1 MKNIRGNVN
10 MIKCEVNKGNVKMQM
25 EGNTIDCCTEVSF
38 LMANLYVG
46 LMKTSGFSMDSL
58 DKFMDT
64 LKYQMKII
72 VPDVLENADSTMM
85 KGI

>member
-1 MKNIRGNVN
+1 
-10 MIKCEVNKGNVKMQM
+10 MIKCEVNNGNVKMQM

-72 VPDVLENADSTMM
+72 VPDVLENADSTMI

>member
-1 MKNIRGNVN
+1 
-10 MIKCEVNKGNVKMQM
+10 MIKCEVNRGNVKMQM
-25 EGNTIDCCTEVSF
+25 EGNTIDCCSEVSF

-46 LMKTSGFSMDSL
+46 LMKTSGFSMDRL
-58 DKFMDT
+58 DRFMDT

-72 VPDVLENADSTMM
+72 VPDVLENSDSTMI

>member
-1 MKNIRGNVN
+1 

-38 LMANLYVG
+38 LMANLYAG
-46 LMKTSGFSMDSL
+46 LMKTSGFSMDRL
-58 DKFMDT
+58 DEFMDT
-64 LKYQMKII
+64 LKHQMKII
-72 VPDVLENADSTMM
+72 VPDVLENANSTMM

>member
-1 MKNIRGNVN
+1 
-10 MIKCEVNKGNVKMQM
+10 MIKCEVNKGSVKIQM
-25 EGNTIDCCTEVSF
+25 EGNTIDCCSEVSF

-58 DKFMDT
+58 DKCMDT

>member
-1 MKNIRGNVN
+1 
-10 MIKCEVNKGNVKMQM
+10 MIKCEANKGNVKMQM

-38 LMANLYVG
+38 LMANLYAG
-46 LMKTSGFSMDSL
+46 LMKTSGFSMDNL
-58 DKFMDT
+58 DGFMDT

-72 VPDVLENADSTMM
+72 VPDVLKNADSTMM

>member
-1 MKNIRGNVN
+1 
-10 MIKCEVNKGNVKMQM
+10 MIKCEVNNGNVKMQM

-38 LMANLYVG
+38 LMANLYAG

-58 DKFMDT
+58 DSFMDT
-64 LKYQMKII
+64 LKHHMKII
-72 VPDVLENADSTMM
+72 VPDVLKNADSTMM

>member
-1 MKNIRGNVN
+1 
-10 MIKCEVNKGNVKMQM
+10 MIKCEVNKGSVKMQI

-46 LMKTSGFSMDSL
+46 LMKTSGFSMDRL
-58 DKFMDT
+58 DEFMDT
-64 LKYQMKII
+64 LKAHMKII
-72 VPDVLENADSTMM
+72 VPDVLENANSTMM

>member
-1 MKNIRGNVN
+1 
-10 MIKCEVNKGNVKMQM
+10 MIKCEVNNGNVKIQM

-46 LMKTSGFSMDSL
+46 LMKTSGFSMDRL
-58 DKFMDT
+58 DEFMDT
-64 LKYQMKII
+64 LKAHMKII
-72 VPDVLENADSTMM
+72 VPDVLANADSTMM

>member
-1 MKNIRGNVN
+1 
-10 MIKCEVNKGNVKMQM
+10 MIKCERNNGNVTMQM
-25 EGNTIDCCTEVSF
+25 EGNTTDCSTEVSF

-64 LKYQMKII
+64 LKANMKII
-72 VPDVLENADSTMM
+72 VPDVLKNADSTMM

>member
-1 MKNIRGNVN
+1 
-10 MIKCEVNKGNVKMQM
+10 MIKCEVNNGNVKMQM

-64 LKYQMKII
+64 LKHHMKII
-72 VPDVLENADSTMM
+72 VPDVLTNADSTMM

>member
-1 MKNIRGNVN
+1 
-10 MIKCEVNKGNVKMQM
+10 MIKCKVKNGEVKLQM
-25 EGNTIDCCTEVSF
+25 EGNAIDCCAEVSF
-38 LMANLYVG
+38 LMANLYAG

-72 VPDVLENADSTMM
+72 VPDVLENADSTMI

>member
-1 MKNIRGNVN
+1 
-10 MIKCEVNKGNVKMQM
+10 MIKCEVNNGDVKIQI

-46 LMKTSGFSMDSL
+46 LMKTSGFSMDRL
-58 DKFMDT
+58 DEFMDT
-64 LKYQMKII
+64 LKHHMKII
-72 VPDVLENADSTMM
+72 VPDVLKNADSTMM

>member
-1 MKNIRGNVN
+1 
-10 MIKCEVNKGNVKMQM
+10 MIKCEVNNGNVKMQM

-46 LMKTSGFSMDSL
+46 LMKTSGFSMDRL
-58 DKFMDT
+58 DEFMDT
-64 LKYQMKII
+64 LKHHMKII
-72 VPDVLENADSTMM
+72 VPDVLENANSTMM

>member
-1 MKNIRGNVN
+1 
-10 MIKCEVNKGNVKMQM
+10 MIKCEVNNGNVKMQM

-46 LMKTSGFSMDSL
+46 LMKTSGFSMDRL
-58 DKFMDT
+58 DEFMDT
-64 LKYQMKII
+64 LKHHMKII
-72 VPDVLENADSTMM
+72 VPDVLENADSTMI

>member
-1 MKNIRGNVN
+1 MKIRGNVN
-10 MIKCEVNKGNVKMQM
+10 MIKCEVNNGNVKLQM

-38 LMANLYVG
+38 LMANLYAG

-58 DKFMDT
+58 DSFMDT
-64 LKYQMKII
+64 LKYQMKEI
-72 VPDVLENADSTMM
+72 VPDVLENSSSTMI

>member
-1 MKNIRGNVN
+1 
-10 MIKCEVNKGNVKMQM
+10 MIKCEVNRGNVKMQM

-38 LMANLYVG
+38 LMANLYAG

-58 DKFMDT
+58 DRFMDT

>member
-1 MKNIRGNVN
+1 
-10 MIKCEVNKGNVKMQM
+10 MIKCKVKNGEVKLQM

-38 LMANLYVG
+38 LMANLYAG

-72 VPDVLENADSTMM
+72 VPDVLENSDSTMI

>member
-1 MKNIRGNVN
+1 
-10 MIKCEVNKGNVKMQM
+10 MIKCEVNRGNVKMQM

-38 LMANLYVG
+38 LMANLYAG
-46 LMKTSGFSMDSL
+46 LMKTSGFSMDRL
-58 DKFMDT
+58 DEFMDT

-72 VPDVLENADSTMM
+72 VPDVLENADSTMI

>member
-1 MKNIRGNVN
+1 

-38 LMANLYVG
+38 LMANLYAG
-46 LMKTSGFSMDSL
+46 LMKTSGFSMDRL
-58 DKFMDT
+58 DEFMDT

>member
-1 MKNIRGNVN
+1 

-38 LMANLYVG
+38 LIANLYAG

-72 VPDVLENADSTMM
+72 VPDVLENANSTMM

>member
-1 MKNIRGNVN
+1 

-38 LMANLYVG
+38 LMANLYAG

>member
-1 MKNIRGNVN
+1 
-10 MIKCEVNKGNVKMQM
+10 MIKCEVNNGSVKMQM

-38 LMANLYVG
+38 LMANLYAG
-46 LMKTSGFSMDSL
+46 LMKTSGFSMDRL
-58 DKFMDT
+58 DEFMDT

-72 VPDVLENADSTMM
+72 VPDVLKNADSTMM

>member
-1 MKNIRGNVN
+1 
-10 MIKCEVNKGNVKMQM
+10 MIKCEVNRGNVKMQM

-46 LMKTSGFSMDSL
+46 LMKTSGFSMDRL
-58 DKFMDT
+58 DEFMDT
-64 LKYQMKII
+64 LKHHIKII
-72 VPDVLENADSTMM
+72 VPDVLENADSTMI

>member
-1 MKNIRGNVN
+1 
-10 MIKCEVNKGNVKMQM
+10 MIKVEVNKSGVKMQM
-25 EGNTIDCCTEVSF
+25 EGNTIDCCAETSF
-38 LMANLYVG
+38 LMANIYVG

-64 LKYQMKII
+64 LKHQMKII
-72 VPDVLENADSTMM
+72 VPDVLANSDSTMM

>member
-1 MKNIRGNVN
+1 
-10 MIKCEVNKGNVKMQM
+10 MIKCEVKNGNVKMQM

-46 LMKTSGFSMDSL
+46 LMKTSGFSMDRL
-58 DKFMDT
+58 DEFMDT
-64 LKYQMKII
+64 LKAHMKII
-72 VPDVLENADSTMM
+72 VPDVLANSDSTMM

>member
-1 MKNIRGNVN
+1 

-25 EGNTIDCCTEVSF
+25 ECNTIDCCTEVSF

-46 LMKTSGFSMDSL
+46 LMKTSGFNMDRL

-72 VPDVLENADSTMM
+72 VPDVLKNADSTMI

>member
-1 MKNIRGNVN
+1 
-10 MIKCEVNKGNVKMQM
+10 MIKVEVNRGNVKMQM

-38 LMANLYVG
+38 LMANLYAG

-58 DKFMDT
+58 DRFMDT

-72 VPDVLENADSTMM
+72 VPDVLKNADSTMM

>member
-1 MKNIRGNVN
+1 
-10 MIKCEVNKGNVKMQM
+10 MIKCEVNKGSVKMQM

-46 LMKTSGFSMDSL
+46 LMKTSGFSMDRL
-58 DKFMDT
+58 DEFMDT
-64 LKYQMKII
+64 LKAHMKII
-72 VPDVLENADSTMM
+72 VPDVLENANSTMM

>member
-1 MKNIRGNVN
+1 
-10 MIKCEVNKGNVKMQM
+10 MIKCEVNKGNVKMKM
-25 EGNTIDCCTEVSF
+25 EGNTIDCCADVSF
-38 LMANLYVG
+38 LMANLYAG

-64 LKYQMKII
+64 LKHQMKII
-72 VPDVLENADSTMM
+72 VPDVLKNADSTMM